1 ELLLDGDLNGRLLR
15 DHGLRCRG
23 RLHRD
28 WLGRGRRVDRWLGL
42 RWRRGFDAWRWRRRL
57 PSHEFLERQL
67 GLLADGHEAEWRR
80 RVTEECVERGIFL
93 LRAER
98 GGLADDALE
107 ARDAVTDFR
116 QALGE
121 RA

>member
-1 ELLLDGDLNGRLLR
+1 MTATTLTYER
-15 DHGLRCRG
+15 
-23 RLHRD
+23 
-28 WLGRGRRVDRWLGL
+28 
-42 RWRRGFDAWRWRRRL
+42 RRRL
-57 PSHEFLERQL
+57 ADALRSQRMRAAEYVTHEFLERQL

-121 RA
+121 RAERRDAGCELAE